1 MFEMISF
8 FNSVVL
14 QNNKDCLRDN
24 LVSQCSAMQKEQ
36 NIFEDVVKTLRATMM
51 SEQFFCEKVTLD
63 TSSLH
68 ELVKTA
74 DCKPQFFTDVETN
87 CAEPFRNIYLN
98 AAEKK
103 SVDVCK

>member
-1 MFEMISF
+1 
-8 FNSVVL
+8 
-14 QNNKDCLRDN
+14 
-24 LVSQCSAMQKEQ
+24 MQKKQ
-36 NIFEDVVKTLRATMM
+36 DIFEDVVKTLRATMM

-63 TSSLH
+63 TSSLD
-68 ELVKTA
+68 ELVTTA
-74 DCKPQFFTDVETN
+74 NCKPEFFTDVETN

>member
-1 MFEMISF
+1 ME
-8 FNSVVL
+8 
-14 QNNKDCLRDN
+14 
-24 LVSQCSAMQKEQ
+24 AKED
-36 NIFEDVVKTLRATMM
+36 IFEDVVKTLRATMM
-51 SEQFFCEKVTLD
+51 SQQFFCEKVTLD

-74 DCKPQFFTDVETN
+74 DCEPKFFTDVETE

-103 SVDVCK
+103 SADVCK